1 MANKNYFKTSLTGIG
16 DRDLPVVALV
26 GRPNVGKSTLFNRLT
41 RSRRAIVDP
50 TPGMTRDRL
59 YGAIERESGSF
70 RLVDT
75 GGLETRTD
83 RIATMIRDQTD
94 RAIQEAAVLVFMIDG
109 KEPLN
114 AADEEIGLALRQLGK
129 PVIVFVNKLDGGDE
143 QSFDTGVYGMGF
155 ESNILGAA
163 EHARGVELLLEELDR
178 RLEGHWRT
186 PKQEPEEEPVR
197 LAIIGRPNVG
207 KSSIVN
213 RLLRQDRVMVSNIPG
228 TTRDPID
235 SYLRFGNHTYCLV
248 DTAGIRKRG
257 KIEGSQE
264 SLSVMMARRQVEN
277 ADVIALL
284 IDATD
289 HDTSQDAAIAG
300 IADKAFKPIIVVVNK
315 WDLIEEKKTQTVKE
329 FEERIRR
336 RMKFLESAPF
346 VFVSAKT
353 GQRATRVLD
362 MALDLKNRASQ
373 RITTGV
379 VNRFVAD
386 MGKNYRI
393 PSYKGRAFKIFY
405 MTQVQVSPPTFV
417 VVVNTKEPLHFNQE
431 RFLVNRVREAFDFK
445 GVPIKLIIKPRTPK
459 DRDRDG

>member
-1 MANKNYFKTSLTGIG
+1 MASKDYFKTSLTGIG

-26 GRPNVGKSTLFNRLT
+26 GRPNVGKSTLFNRIT

-59 YGAIERESGSF
+59 YGSIERDNGSF

-75 GGLETRTD
+75 GGLETRSD
-83 RIATMIRDQTD
+83 RIALMIRDQTD
-94 RAIQEAAVLVFMIDG
+94 QAIKEAAVLIFMIDG
-109 KEPLN
+109 KEPLTS
-114 AADEEIGLALRQLGK
+114 ADEEIGLALRQLGK
-129 PVIVFVNKLDGGDE
+129 PVIVFVNKLDGGDT
-143 QSFDTGVYGMGF
+143 QGFDTAVYGMGF
-155 ESNILGAA
+155 EHNILGSA
-163 EHARGVELLLEELDR
+163 EHARGVQLLLEELDSQ
-178 RLEGHWRT
+178 LEGHWRT
-186 PKQEPEEEPVR
+186 PKKEQEEAPVR

-235 SYLRFGNHTYCLV
+235 SYLNFGTKTFCLV

-289 HDTSQDAAIAG
+289 YDTSQDAAIAG

-315 WDLIEEKKTQTVKE
+315 WDLIEEKKTQTVSD
-329 FEERIRR
+329 FEDRIRR
-336 RMKFLESAPF
+336 RMKFLETAPF

-353 GQRATRVLD
+353 GQRATRILD
-362 MALDLKNRASQ
+362 MAIDLKERASQ

-379 VNRFVAD
+379 VNRFVSD
-386 MGKNYRI
+386 MSKNHRV
-393 PSYKGRAFKIFY
+393 PSYKGRPFKIFY
-405 MTQVQVSPPTFV
+405 MTQVEVGPPTFV

-431 RFLVNRVREAFDFK
+431 RFLINRVREAFDFE
-445 GVPIKLIIKPRTPK
+445 GVPIKLIIRPRTSK
-459 DRDRDG
+459 DRDA